1 LRINEDPDLI
11 SYPYANPTTCSQITL
26 RLSFTPLLITHPCL
40 VCMGVFRIPQPNLIL
55 RVAHFNLLAP
65 ARLVATRWRLERA
78 TSALQL
84 TIVTFLN
91 GSETFDSLGRF
102 DIDLISS
109 SSYSLDFGPPL
120 SATIQPSFHSA
131 CNNPNNLSQEEDPH
145 ILNLFCFVLFLRPIH
160 TNSTTSSSKSQT
172 SFHLAHTNM
181 SASLTVMSLIILYHF
196 AVEIECT
203 CQIYST
209 YIP

>member
-91 GSETFDSLGRF
+91 NSETFDSRGRI

-109 SSYSLDFGPPL
+109 SSYSLDFGPPAQPYY
-120 SATIQPSFHSA
+120 SAQLPQRLQQSKQPLTRRRSSHSQSLLFRFVSKTHPYKFHHE
-131 CNNPNNLSQEEDPH
+131 L
-145 ILNLFCFVLFLRPIH
+145 
-160 TNSTTSSSKSQT
+160 K
-172 SFHLAHTNM
+172 
-181 SASLTVMSLIILYHF
+181 
-196 AVEIECT
+196 
-203 CQIYST
+203 
-209 YIP
+209 